1 MKRPDLTPCIICEKA
16 VVYLWREDIIEDDPP
31 TNLDY
36 AANVTIFASYGSIF
50 DMNEYAGIIC
60 DDCIDKL
67 VQSRRLR
74 FVKEHGPFH

>member
-1 MKRPDLTPCIICEKA
+1 MARPELTPCIICEKA
-16 VVYLWREDIIEDDPP
+16 VIYLWPEELAGDA

-60 DDCIDKL
+60 DDCIDRL

-74 FVKEHGPFH
+74 FVKEHPLFG

>member
-1 MKRPDLTPCIICEKA
+1 MARPDLTPCMICDKA
-16 VVYLWREDIIEDDPP
+16 VMYLWNQEQAGDA

-36 AANVTIFASYGSIF
+36 ACDVRIFAGYGSIF
-50 DMNEYAGIIC
+50 DSNEYAGIIC

-74 FVKEHGPFH
+74 FIKEHGHFH

>member
-16 VVYLWREDIIEDDPP
+16 VVYLWREDIIEGDPP

-74 FVKEHGPFH
+74 FVKEHGHSH